1 MKHLP
6 ILSLCLLLVSTAW
19 TPQDT
24 MAQSEATTSSME
36 SVQSFVQVMM
46 NDGTL
51 KFGRLVSMDDDHV
64 VLDIVGLGTTR
75 IPKYLVQSLT
85 IREAEVDG
93 EEDTMFFASNQSTRY
108 FFAPSGIQLDNGEG
122 YFQSNVV
129 LNSVS
134 YGFSSSFT
142 GGAMVGFLGGGL
154 TAKVG
159 GQVGDKTYISA
170 GGIAAMDFFG
180 ELDRPLVL
188 GFVNVTRG
196 DNNKNVTLN
205 LGLGNRMV
213 EGITGH
219 DWSSYTETGSGS
231 NVEYVPTTR
240 TRFAWNPLVMNV
252 SGMIPLKSNL
262 WLITENYLVVPSLQ
276 RNISEPNTQGFS
288 YVGESSYW
296 GYYNRTP
303 DSFGIISLGIR
314 SYSQRSGWLWDYG
327 IAGYVEDGEGF
338 PVPWFSFT
346 TEF

>member
-24 MAQSEATTSSME
+24 MAQSEATTSSIE

-51 KFGRLVSMDDDHV
+51 KFGRLLSMDDDHV

-108 FFAPSGIQLDNGEG
+108 FFAPSGIQLDKGEG

-196 DNNKNVTLN
+196 DNNKNLTLN
-205 LGLGNRMV
+205 LGIGNRIDQ
-213 EGITGH
+213 GIVGYE
-219 DWSSYTETGSGS
+219 WSSYTETGSGS
-231 NVEYVPTTR
+231 SLEYIPDTYWRSV
-240 TRFAWNPLVMNV
+240 WNPFVLNV
-252 SGMIPLKSNL
+252 SGMTPLKSNL
-262 WLITENYLVVPSLQ
+262 WLITENYLVVPSMQ
-276 RNISEPNTQGFS
+276 RNISEANTRGFDQ
-288 YVGESSYW
+288 VGDQPYI
-296 GYYNRTP
+296 YTPRTP

-327 IAGYVEDGEGF
+327 IAGYLEDGEGF